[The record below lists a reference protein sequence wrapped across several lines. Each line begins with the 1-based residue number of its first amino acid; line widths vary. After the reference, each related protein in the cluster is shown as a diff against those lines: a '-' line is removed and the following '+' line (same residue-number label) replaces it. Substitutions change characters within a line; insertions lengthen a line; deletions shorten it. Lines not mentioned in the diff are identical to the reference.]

1 MGEGLCYGVVKHIPQ
16 GKGGGGKE
24 VSKTLLN
31 MLLIE
36 LNGKL
41 QQ

>member
-1 MGEGLCYGVVKHIPQ
+1 MGESLCCGVVKHIPQ
-16 GKGGGGKE
+16 GKDGGGKE
-24 VSKTLLN
+24 VLKNLLN